1 MAVATTAGTNTL
13 ATLSARPWMGARERC
28 AWATISTMRA
38 NTVSSPTL
46 AARMTKPPVWLTVPP
61 VTASPTFFSWGIGSP
76 VIMDSSRVERPSTI
90 SPSTGTFSPGRTRNL
105 SPVFSS
111 SSDTSSSS
119 PASLI
124 RFAVGGARSNKDLSA
139 CEVCPRARA
148 SITWPS
154 RTRVMMTAATSK

>member
-13 ATLSARPWMGARERC
+13 ATLSTNPWIGARERC
-28 AWATISTMRA
+28 AWATMSTMRA
-38 NTVSSPTL
+38 NTVSSPTW
-46 AARMTKPPVWLTVPP
+46 AACITKPPVWLTVPP